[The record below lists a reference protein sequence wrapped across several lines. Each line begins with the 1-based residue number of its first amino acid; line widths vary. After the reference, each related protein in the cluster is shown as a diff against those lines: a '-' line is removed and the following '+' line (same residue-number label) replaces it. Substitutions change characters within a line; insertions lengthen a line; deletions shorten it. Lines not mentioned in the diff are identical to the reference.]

1 MQYNLIRLE
10 VKWAYVAVLNTLLNK
25 PHYDQDNNAYVKDDS
40 PAIIEM
46 LVKIANKKVNAAK
59 IEGYLDEMDEL
70 ELVRRDGRN
79 VYVRKIV
86 SIFLEKGSFLFFNRY
101 EGVFMYQLLIKT
113 FVRDYKNTEDAHVRE
128 QYGTVCSIISIV
140 CNIVLVVFKLI
151 FGTLVHSVSIVAD
164 GYNNLSDA
172 GSNIATFFGFK
183 LANKHPDAEH
193 PYGHGRFEYITGLG
207 ISF

>member
-1 MQYNLIRLE
+1 MIEILTKDDVEELNSEKNDQYYIPGELFNGMQYNLIRLE

-86 SIFLEKGSFLFFNRY
+86 SIFQRKVPFSFL
-101 EGVFMYQLLIKT
+101 
-113 FVRDYKNTEDAHVRE
+113 
-128 QYGTVCSIISIV
+128 IIRG
-140 CNIVLVVFKLI
+140 NIYV
-151 FGTLVHSVSIVAD
+151 SVI
-164 GYNNLSDA
+164 
-172 GSNIATFFGFK
+172 
-183 LANKHPDAEH
+183 NKDI
-193 PYGHGRFEYITGLG
+193 YT
-207 ISF
+207 

>member
-1 MQYNLIRLE
+1 MKRYKELGGTIITVGTDSHTSDRVGEHVEDVLKFNGMQYNLIRLE

-86 SIFLEKGSFLFFNRY
+86 SIF
-101 EGVFMYQLLIKT
+101 
-113 FVRDYKNTEDAHVRE
+113 
-128 QYGTVCSIISIV
+128 
-140 CNIVLVVFKLI
+140 
-151 FGTLVHSVSIVAD
+151 
-164 GYNNLSDA
+164 
-172 GSNIATFFGFK
+172 
-183 LANKHPDAEH
+183 
-193 PYGHGRFEYITGLG
+193 
-207 ISF
+207 

>member
-1 MQYNLIRLE
+1 MIEILTKDDVEELNSEKNDQYYIPGELFNGMQYNLIRLE

-86 SIFLEKGSFLFFNRY
+86 SIFQRKVPFSFL
-101 EGVFMYQLLIKT
+101 
-113 FVRDYKNTEDAHVRE
+113 
-128 QYGTVCSIISIV
+128 IIRG
-140 CNIVLVVFKLI
+140 NIYV
-151 FGTLVHSVSIVAD
+151 SVI
-164 GYNNLSDA
+164 
-172 GSNIATFFGFK
+172 
-183 LANKHPDAEH
+183 NKD
-193 PYGHGRFEYITGLG
+193 ICT
-207 ISF
+207 

>member
-86 SIFLEKGSFLFFNRY
+86 SIFLEKGSFLF
-101 EGVFMYQLLIKT
+101 LIDT
-113 FVRDYKNTEDAHVRE
+113 R
-128 QYGTVCSIISIV
+128 GSIYV
-140 CNIVLVVFKLI
+140 
-151 FGTLVHSVSIVAD
+151 SVI
-164 GYNNLSDA
+164 
-172 GSNIATFFGFK
+172 
-183 LANKHPDAEH
+183 NKD
-193 PYGHGRFEYITGLG
+193 ICT
-207 ISF
+207 

>member
-1 MQYNLIRLE
+1 MGKMGEIKMIEILTKEDVEELNSEKNDQYYIPGELFNGMQYNLVRLE

-25 PHYDQDNNAYVKDDS
+25 PHYDQDNKAYVKDDS

-86 SIFLEKGSFLFFNRY
+86 SIF
-101 EGVFMYQLLIKT
+101 
-113 FVRDYKNTEDAHVRE
+113 
-128 QYGTVCSIISIV
+128 
-140 CNIVLVVFKLI
+140 
-151 FGTLVHSVSIVAD
+151 
-164 GYNNLSDA
+164 
-172 GSNIATFFGFK
+172 
-183 LANKHPDAEH
+183 
-193 PYGHGRFEYITGLG
+193 
-207 ISF
+207 

>member
-1 MQYNLIRLE
+1 MIEILTKDDVEELNGEKNDQYYIPSELFNGMQYNLIRLE

-86 SIFLEKGSFLFFNRY
+86 SIF
-101 EGVFMYQLLIKT
+101 
-113 FVRDYKNTEDAHVRE
+113 
-128 QYGTVCSIISIV
+128 
-140 CNIVLVVFKLI
+140 
-151 FGTLVHSVSIVAD
+151 
-164 GYNNLSDA
+164 
-172 GSNIATFFGFK
+172 
-183 LANKHPDAEH
+183 
-193 PYGHGRFEYITGLG
+193 
-207 ISF
+207 

>member
-1 MQYNLIRLE
+1 MIEILTKDDVEELNSEKNDQYYIPGELFNGMQYNLIRLE

-59 IEGYLDEMDEL
+59 IEAYLDEMDEL

-86 SIFLEKGSFLFFNRY
+86 SIF
-101 EGVFMYQLLIKT
+101 
-113 FVRDYKNTEDAHVRE
+113 
-128 QYGTVCSIISIV
+128 
-140 CNIVLVVFKLI
+140 
-151 FGTLVHSVSIVAD
+151 
-164 GYNNLSDA
+164 
-172 GSNIATFFGFK
+172 
-183 LANKHPDAEH
+183 
-193 PYGHGRFEYITGLG
+193 
-207 ISF
+207 